1 MTSTRKLESA
11 ARKAIFRAAQ
21 AAKAWE
27 DCKIALGAFIAV
39 SPGGLAPNPK
49 RVEEVGEKIAAIQ
62 EVLLRQ
68 VAADAPNALKER
80 AAGSDQRRGLRKLS
94 NSEDER

>member
-1 MTSTRKLESA
+1 
-11 ARKAIFRAAQ
+11 
-21 AAKAWE
+21 
-27 DCKIALGAFIAV
+27 LGEFTAV

-68 VAADAPNALKER
+68 VAAEAPRALKER
-80 AAGSDQRRGLRKLS
+80 AAGSDQRRDLRKPS
-94 NSEDER
+94 NTEDER